1 MLLATP
7 ALSTLNPLSVMAP
20 EPYMPPRQVLSEAD
34 LASRWG
40 MSPKTLQRWRM
51 EGRGNHPLAVLAPRV
66 EMKANDKIRQNAARK
81 ASFQC

>member
-20 EPYMPPRQVLSEAD
+20 EPHIPPRQVLSEAD

-40 MSPKTLQRWRM
+40 MSPKTL
-51 EGRGNHPLAVLAPRV
+51 HPLQRLEAVGRT
-66 EMKANDKIRQNAARK
+66 QW
-81 ASFQC
+81 